1 MWFSAHC
8 PILEMQLD
16 LVQISLAALLAEG
29 WDTWIFDPVFG
40 WCVEF
45 YHEEIIGYG
54 RIF

>member
-1 MWFSAHC
+1 MWFLAHR

-16 LVQISLAALLAEG
+16 LVQISLAALLTED
-29 WDTWIFDPVFG
+29 WDTWIFDPVSG

-45 YHEEIIGYG
+45 YHEGTIGYG